1 MTAARQARGRRG
13 EDLAADWYTRR
24 GFRVVDRNWRSRR
37 GELDLVVRSGGL
49 LVFCEVKTRS
59 SDRFGTP
66 AEAVTRDKQLRIRRL
81 ASEWMAEADTHA
93 RRVRFDVAA
102 VLLGGPD
109 PVVDVLVD
117 AF

>member
-1 MTAARQARGRRG
+1 MTAARQRRGRRG
-13 EDLAADWYTRR
+13 EDLAAQWYVRR

-37 GELDLVVRSGGL
+37 GELDLVLEANGL

-66 AEAVTRDKQLRIRRL
+66 AEAVTRDKQRRVRRL
-81 ASEWMAEADTHA
+81 AGEWMTVHRTRA
-93 RRVRFDVAA
+93 RRVRFDVAS
-102 VLLGGPD
+102 VLLGRDGPTI
-109 PVVDVLVD
+109 DVLAD